1 MMPDNQSKV
10 NQVIIINLVIV
21 IIILGPIKLV
31 RIKETRLGKGAQERG
46 NLRGKLVNVVLN

>member
-1 MMPDNQSKV
+1 MPDNQSKV

-21 IIILGPIKLV
+21 IIILSPIKLV

-46 NLRGKLVNVVLN
+46 KLVNVVLN